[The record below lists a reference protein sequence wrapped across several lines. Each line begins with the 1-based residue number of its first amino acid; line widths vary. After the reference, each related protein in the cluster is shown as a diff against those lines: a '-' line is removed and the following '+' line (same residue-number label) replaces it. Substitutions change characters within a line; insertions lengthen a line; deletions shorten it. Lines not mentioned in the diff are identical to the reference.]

1 MVSPF
6 TLSNNKW
13 LQRRAEF
20 HLGRKIIRWWWWD
33 VEGNCYS
40 LLIYSIPPPKHECS
54 PKTNPRQKLLQRQ
67 SERNDSAHFY
77 PSGGFGGDAARME
90 KQIRPVHMLLSKAN
104 SFARD
109 LLFFERKALLQHI
122 LGCVIAIIYPVT
134 ILGNIVI
141 HRSLKVIFDYVN
153 QGHHL
158 SF

>member
-1 MVSPF
+1 
-6 TLSNNKW
+6 
-13 LQRRAEF
+13 
-20 HLGRKIIRWWWWD
+20 
-33 VEGNCYS
+33 
-40 LLIYSIPPPKHECS
+40 
-54 PKTNPRQKLLQRQ
+54 
-67 SERNDSAHFY
+67 
-77 PSGGFGGDAARME
+77 
-90 KQIRPVHMLLSKAN
+90 MLLSKAN

-122 LGCVIAIIYPVT
+122 LGCVIYPVT